1 MSIINKLSLK
11 YLKNNK
17 RKVIVIVLN
26 IILSTMLLFTVALG
40 ASTLR
45 GHSVKDSINHV
56 GEHHVIYK
64 NLSYNLYDNLI
75 NDKKINDVI
84 VMQEEKIT
92 YEDNSYKIVSF
103 NKDIDEYI
111 ILDSGRYPENN
122 NEIIVSNKSNY
133 KVNNSIGSYRIV
145 GLYNEVKRTLE
156 LDDLTL
162 ITKDNLKNNL
172 NANYLVKFKNSI
184 RLYNE
189 IYRKADEFGLKY
201 TFDHTGARV
210 YEQAEENGWLLQSLG
225 HYPKVKT
232 QIGMYS
238 MFLVILLAISMFC
251 VMTIKN
257 AFEISLSER
266 KKYFGTLR
274 SIGTSKKQIFKI
286 ILFETTLLS
295 IISIPIGLLL
305 GYRFTYLLVSI
316 VNNMMGEI
324 NTFNYEII
332 VYPVYMIIA
341 FIFIL
346 ITIIYSA
353 IKPAKKSSEISPI
366 EIIKE
371 NKTYY
376 YEKSKENYPI
386 IKKIFGIEGELAY
399 KTIKRNGIKSSVIV
413 NSLVV
418 SIILFITLSTFV
430 NFLRNNWELEN
441 NHNNDITIYAYN
453 FSNDYKALDEI
464 ANIKEADN
472 INIYRRIT
480 LNFKKDSSMLTNK
493 AISHYQNNR
502 HSFISL
508 MGVHQSQYEQLKKE
522 IGLTEDV
529 PILYNYGDYF
539 ENNNNKKV
547 KWFNDKIREI
557 EICSIIDDYQNNV
570 VYNKNCYYK
579 FDKFYL
585 LNDKLIDV
593 ENFDPMIVVP
603 ITWLDKFVVNYKNYI
618 NSYEGVNAYEE
629 SKQVTIEIDAKN
641 YIEVDKELQT
651 IFNKY
656 SKLELDSNYYNNPLE
671 NHEENVTLS
680 TISLVINIVMTF
692 IVIISL
698 TSIINT
704 INTNLLLRETEFSV
718 LRSIGLSK
726 KGLNKML
733 LFESIFLCIK
743 TLLLGIPSA
752 TFFVGLL
759 MYFSFLLT
767 KDLLEFPVSAY
778 LIAFVGIIIII
789 FIMNEFSNNKIKKNN
804 IIDSIR
810 KNSICFSIF

>member
-45 GHSVKDSINHV
+45 GHSVKDSINYV
-56 GEHHVIYK
+56 GDHHVIYK
-64 NLSYNLYDNLI
+64 NLSCNLYETLI
-75 NDKKINDVI
+75 NDKQIKDVI
-84 VMQEEKIT
+84 VIQEEKISH
-92 YEDNSYKIVSF
+92 EDSSFKLVSF
-103 NKDIDEYI
+103 DKDIDEYV
-111 ILDSGRYPENN
+111 ILDSGRYPENS

-133 KVNNSIGSYRIV
+133 KINDTIGSYKIV
-145 GLYNEVKRTLE
+145 GLYKEVKRTLE

-172 NANYLVKFKNSI
+172 NANYLVTFKNSI
-184 RLYNE
+184 RLYND

-201 TFDHTGARV
+201 TLDHNGDRE

-286 ILFETTLLS
+286 ILFETALLS
-295 IISIPIGLLL
+295 IVSIPIGLLF
-305 GYRFTYLLVSI
+305 GYGFTYLLVSI
-316 VNNMMGEI
+316 VNNMMEEI
-324 NTFNYEII
+324 NAFNYEII

-346 ITIIYSA
+346 ITIIYSS

-376 YEKSKENYPI
+376 YEKSKENYPF
-386 IKKIFGIEGELAY
+386 IKKMFGREGELAY
-399 KTIKRNGIKSSVIV
+399 KTIKRNGIKSSVII

-418 SIILFITLSTFV
+418 SIILFITLSAFV
-430 NFLRNNWELEN
+430 NFLRSNWEMEN
-441 NHNNDITIYAYN
+441 NYNHDITIYA
-453 FSNDYKALDEI
+453 SDISSDYKALDEI
-464 ANIKEADN
+464 VNIKAADN
-472 INIYRRIT
+472 ISIFKRIT
-480 LNFKKDSSMLTNK
+480 LNFKKDNSKLTNN
-493 AISHYQNNR
+493 AISYYQNNR
-502 HSFISL
+502 LSQINL
-508 MGVHQSQYEQLKKE
+508 VGIHQVQYEQLKKE
-522 IGLTEDV
+522 IGLTEEV

-547 KWFNDKIREI
+547 KWFNDDIREI
-557 EICSIIDDYQNNV
+557 EICSIIDDYQNNI
-570 VYNKNCYYK
+570 VYNKKCYYK
-579 FDKFYL
+579 FDNLYL
-585 LNDKLIDV
+585 LNDKLVDI
-593 ENFDPMIVVP
+593 ENFNPMIIVP
-603 ITWLDKFVVNYKNYI
+603 ITWVDEFVVNYI
-618 NSYEGVNAYEE
+618 NLYDDTNKYEE
-629 SKQVTIEIDAKN
+629 SKQITIEIDAEN
-641 YIEVDKELQT
+641 YIEVDKELQI

-656 SKLELDSNYYNNPLE
+656 SNLELDSNYYNNPLQK
-671 NHEENVTLS
+671 HEENVTLS

-704 INTNLLLRETEFSV
+704 INTNLLLRETEFAI
-718 LRSIGLSK
+718 LRSVGLSQ

-733 LFESIFLCIK
+733 LFETMFLCIK

-752 TFFVGLL
+752 TLFVGMLL
-759 MYFSFLLT
+759 YLSNIMT
-767 KDLLEFPVSAY
+767 KDLFEFPITAY
-778 LIAFVGIIIII
+778 FIAFIGIIIII
-789 FIMNEFSNNKIKKNN
+789 FIMNIFSNNKIKNNN

-810 KNSICFSIF
+810 KKSI

>member
-45 GHSVKDSINHV
+45 GHSVRDSINYV
-56 GEHHVIYK
+56 GDHHVIYK
-64 NLSYNLYDNLI
+64 NLSYALYDNLI

-84 VMQEEKIT
+84 VMQEEKIIH
-92 YEDNSYKIVSF
+92 EESSFKIVSF
-103 NKDIDEYI
+103 DKDIDEYV
-111 ILDSGRYPENN
+111 ILDSGRYPENS
-122 NEIIVSNKSNY
+122 NEMIASNKSNY
-133 KVNNSIGSYRIV
+133 KINDTIGSYKIV
-145 GLYNEVKRTLE
+145 GLYKEVKRTLE
-156 LDDLTL
+156 LDELSL
-162 ITKDNLKNNL
+162 ITKDNLKKNL
-172 NANYLVKFKNSI
+172 DANYLVTFKNSF

-201 TFDHTGARV
+201 TFNHTGDRV
-210 YEQAEENGWLLQSLG
+210 YEQTDENGWLLQSLG
-225 HYPKVKT
+225 HYPNIKT

-286 ILFETTLLS
+286 ILFETALLS
-295 IISIPIGLLL
+295 IVSIPIGLLF
-305 GYRFTYLLVSI
+305 GYGFTYLLVNI

-324 NTFNYEII
+324 NTFDYEII
-332 VYPVYMIIA
+332 VYPIYMILA

-366 EIIKE
+366 EVIRE
-371 NKTYY
+371 NRTYY
-376 YEKSKENYPI
+376 YEKSKENYPF
-386 IKKIFGIEGELAY
+386 IKRIFGIEGELAY

-418 SIILFITLSTFV
+418 SIILFITLSAFV
-430 NFLRNNWELEN
+430 NFLRGNWGMESN
-441 NHNNDITIYAYN
+441 YNHDITIYTSN
-453 FSNDYKALDEI
+453 ISNDYKALDEI

-472 INIYRRIT
+472 ISIYKRMT
-480 LNFKKDSSMLTNK
+480 LNFKKDDSKLTNK
-493 AISHYQNNR
+493 AISHYKNDR
-502 HSFISL
+502 YSHISL
-508 MGVHQSQYEQLKKE
+508 IGVHQTQYEQIKKE
-522 IGLTEDV
+522 IGLTENM
-529 PILYNYGDYF
+529 PILYNYGESLD
-539 ENNNNKKV
+539 NNNYKKT
-547 KWFNDKIREI
+547 KWFNDNLEEI
-557 EICSIIDDYQNNV
+557 EICTIIDDYQNNV
-570 VYNKNCYYK
+570 VYNKDCYYK
-579 FDKFYL
+579 FDNFYL
-585 LNDKLIDV
+585 LNDKSI
-593 ENFDPMIVVP
+593 NFESSSPIMIVP
-603 ITWLDKFVVNYKNYI
+603 FDWFDEFVTNYI
-618 NSYEGVNAYEE
+618 NLYDAIKYEE
-629 SKQVTIEIDAKN
+629 SKQITIDIDSKN
-641 YIEVDKELQT
+641 YIEVDRELQV

-656 SKLELDSNYYNNPLE
+656 NKLELDNNYYNNSLQ
-671 NHEENVTLS
+671 NHEENITLS
-680 TISLVINIVMTF
+680 TVSLVINIVMTF
-692 IVIISL
+692 IVIITL

-733 LFESIFLCIK
+733 LFESIILCIK
-743 TLLLGIPSA
+743 TLIIGIPSA
-752 TFFVGLL
+752 TLFVGIL
-759 MYFSFLLT
+759 MYLSNVMT
-767 KDLLEFPVSAY
+767 KELFKFPTDAY
-778 LIAFVGIIIII
+778 LIAFIGITIII
-789 FIMNEFSNNKIKKNN
+789 FIMNVFSNNKIKNNN

-810 KNSICFSIF
+810 KKSI

>member
-45 GHSVKDSINHV
+45 GHSVKDSINYV
-56 GEHHVIYK
+56 GDHHVIYK
-64 NLSYNLYDNLI
+64 NLSCNLYETLI
-75 NDKKINDVI
+75 NDKQIKDVI
-84 VMQEEKIT
+84 VIQEEKISH
-92 YEDNSYKIVSF
+92 EDSSFKLVSF
-103 NKDIDEYI
+103 DKDIDEYV
-111 ILDSGRYPENN
+111 ILDSGRYPENS

-133 KVNNSIGSYRIV
+133 KINDTIGSYKIV
-145 GLYNEVKRTLE
+145 GLYKEVKRTLE

-172 NANYLVKFKNSI
+172 NANYLVTFKNSI
-184 RLYNE
+184 RLYND

-201 TFDHTGARV
+201 TLDHNGDRE

-286 ILFETTLLS
+286 ILFETALLS
-295 IISIPIGLLL
+295 IVSIPIGLLF
-305 GYRFTYLLVSI
+305 GYGFTYLLVSI
-316 VNNMMGEI
+316 VNNMMEEI
-324 NTFNYEII
+324 NAFNYEII

-346 ITIIYSA
+346 ITIIYSS

-376 YEKSKENYPI
+376 YEKSKENYPF
-386 IKKIFGIEGELAY
+386 IKKMFGREGELAY
-399 KTIKRNGIKSSVIV
+399 KTIKRNGIKSSVII

-418 SIILFITLSTFV
+418 SIILFITLSAFV
-430 NFLRNNWELEN
+430 NFLRSNWEMEN
-441 NHNNDITIYAYN
+441 NYNHDITIYA
-453 FSNDYKALDEI
+453 SDISSDYKALDEI
-464 ANIKEADN
+464 VNIKAADN
-472 INIYRRIT
+472 ISIFKRIT
-480 LNFKKDSSMLTNK
+480 LNFKKDNSKLTNN
-493 AISHYQNNR
+493 AISYYQNNR
-502 HSFISL
+502 LSQINL
-508 MGVHQSQYEQLKKE
+508 VGIHQVQYEQLKKE
-522 IGLTEDV
+522 IGLTEEV

-547 KWFNDKIREI
+547 KWFNDDIREI
-557 EICSIIDDYQNNV
+557 EICSIIDDYQNNI
-570 VYNKNCYYK
+570 VYNKKCYYK
-579 FDKFYL
+579 FDNLYL
-585 LNDKLIDV
+585 LNDKLVDI
-593 ENFDPMIVVP
+593 ENFNPMIIVP
-603 ITWLDKFVVNYKNYI
+603 ITWVDEFVVNYI
-618 NSYEGVNAYEE
+618 NLYDDTNKYEE
-629 SKQVTIEIDAKN
+629 SKQITIEIDAEN
-641 YIEVDKELQT
+641 YIEVDKELQI

-656 SKLELDSNYYNNPLE
+656 SDLELDSNYYNNPLQK
-671 NHEENVTLS
+671 HEENVTLS

-704 INTNLLLRETEFSV
+704 INTNLLLRETEFAI
-718 LRSIGLSK
+718 LRSVGLSQ

-733 LFESIFLCIK
+733 LFETMFLCIK

-752 TFFVGLL
+752 TLFVGMLL
-759 MYFSFLLT
+759 YLSNIMT
-767 KDLLEFPVSAY
+767 KDLFEFPIAAY
-778 LIAFVGIIIII
+778 FIAFIGIIIII
-789 FIMNEFSNNKIKKNN
+789 FIMNIFSNNKIKNNN

-810 KNSICFSIF
+810 KKSI

>member
-1 MSIINKLSLK
+1 MNIINKLSLK

-45 GHSVKDSINHV
+45 GHSVKDSINRV
-56 GEHHVIYK
+56 GDHHVIYK

-75 NDKKINDVI
+75 NDKKIKDVI

-92 YEDNSYKIVSF
+92 YKDNSFKIISF
-103 NKDIDEYI
+103 DKDIDEYI
-111 ILDSGRYPENN
+111 VLDSGRYPNN
-122 NEIIVSNKSNY
+122 SNEIVVSNKNDYKINDTIGNY
-133 KVNNSIGSYRIV
+133 KIV
-145 GLYNEVKRTLE
+145 GLYKEVKRTLE

-172 NANYLVKFKNSI
+172 NANYLVTFKNSI
-184 RLYNE
+184 RLYNK
-189 IYRKADEFGLKY
+189 IYRKADEFELKY

-210 YEQAEENGWLLQSLG
+210 YEQTEENGWLLQSLG
-225 HYPKVKT
+225 HYPKIKT

-274 SIGTSKKQIFKI
+274 SIGTSEKQIFKI

-295 IISIPIGLLL
+295 IISIPIGLLF
-305 GYRFTYLLVSI
+305 GYGFTYLLVSI
-316 VNNMMGEI
+316 VNNMMSEI
-324 NTFNYEII
+324 HSFNYEII

-341 FIFIL
+341 LIFIL

-353 IKPAKKSSEISPI
+353 IKPAKKSSQISPI

-371 NKTYY
+371 NKNYY

-386 IKKIFGIEGELAY
+386 IKKMFGREGELAY

-413 NSLVV
+413 NLLVV

-430 NFLRNNWELEN
+430 NFLRNNWEIEN
-441 NHNNDITIYAYN
+441 NYNHDITIYTYN
-453 FSNDYKALDEI
+453 IFSDYKALDEI

-472 INIYRRIT
+472 ISIFKRIT
-480 LNFKKDSSMLTNK
+480 LNFKKDTSMLTNK

-508 MGVHQSQYEQLKKE
+508 IGVHQSQYEQLKKE

-539 ENNNNKKV
+539 ENDNPKKI
-547 KWFNDKIREI
+547 KWFNDKIQEI
-557 EICSIIDDYQNNV
+557 EICSIIDDYKNNI

-585 LNDKLIDV
+585 LNDKLIDI
-593 ENFDPMIVVP
+593 ENIEPMIIVP
-603 ITWLDKFVVNYKNYI
+603 ITWLDEFVVNYI
-618 NSYEGVNAYEE
+618 NLYEGVNTYEE
-629 SKQVTIEIDAKN
+629 SKQVTIEIDAEN
-641 YIEVDKELQT
+641 YIEVDRELQI

-656 SKLELDSNYYNNPLE
+656 NELELDSNYYNYPLK

-718 LRSIGLSK
+718 LRSVGLSK

-743 TLLLGIPSA
+743 TLILGIPAA

-759 MYFSFLLT
+759 MYFSFILT
-767 KDLLEFPVSAY
+767 KDLFEFPISAY
-778 LIAFVGIIIII
+778 LIAFIGIIIII
-789 FIMNEFSNNKIKKNN
+789 FIMNVFSNNKIKNNN

-810 KNSICFSIF
+810 KKSI

>member
-1 MSIINKLSLK
+1 MNIINKLSLK

-26 IILSTMLLFTVALG
+26 IILSTTLLFTVALG
-40 ASTLR
+40 ASTLK

-56 GEHHVIYK
+56 GDHHVIYK
-64 NLSYNLYDNLI
+64 KLNYNLYENLI
-75 NDKKINDVI
+75 NDKKIKDVI
-84 VMQEEKIT
+84 VMQEESIT
-92 YEDNSYKIVSF
+92 HEDNSFKLVSF
-103 NKDIDEYI
+103 DKDIDEYS
-111 ILDSGRYPENN
+111 ILDLGRYPESN

-133 KVNNSIGSYRIV
+133 KVNDTIGSYKIV
-145 GLYNEVKRTLE
+145 GLYKEIKRTLE
-156 LDDLTL
+156 LDELSL
-162 ITKDNLKNNL
+162 ITKDNLKKNL
-172 NANYLVKFKNSI
+172 DTNYLVTFKNSI

-189 IYRKADEFGLKY
+189 IYRKADEFGLNY
-201 TFDHTGARV
+201 TLDHNGDRV
-210 YEQAEENGWLLQSLG
+210 YEKADENGWLLQSLG
-225 HYPKVKT
+225 HYPKIKT

-286 ILFETTLLS
+286 ILFETALLS
-295 IISIPIGLLL
+295 IVSIPIGLLF
-305 GYRFTYLLVSI
+305 GYGFTYLLVNI

-324 NTFNYEII
+324 NTFDYEII
-332 VYPVYMIIA
+332 VYPVYMILA

-366 EIIKE
+366 EVIRE
-371 NKTYY
+371 NRTYY
-376 YEKSKENYPI
+376 YEKSKENYPF
-386 IKKIFGIEGELAY
+386 IKRIFGIEGELAY

-418 SIILFITLSTFV
+418 SIILFITLSAFV
-430 NFLRNNWELEN
+430 NFLRGNWGMESN
-441 NHNNDITIYAYN
+441 YNHDITIYTSN
-453 FSNDYKALDEI
+453 ISNDYKVLDEI
-464 ANIKEADN
+464 ANIKETDN
-472 INIYRRIT
+472 ISIYKRMI
-480 LNFKKDSSMLTNK
+480 LNFKKDDSKLTDK
-493 AISHYQNNR
+493 AKTYYQNDR
-502 HSFISL
+502 YSHISL
-508 MGVHQSQYEQLKKE
+508 MGVHPSQYKQIKKE
-522 IGLTEDV
+522 IGLNEDI
-529 PILYNYGDYF
+529 PILYNFGEFF
-539 ENNNNKKV
+539 ENDNHKQV
-547 KWFNDKIREI
+547 KWFNDKLEEL

-579 FDKFYL
+579 FDEFYL
-585 LNDKLIDV
+585 LNKKRINI
-593 ENFDPMIVVP
+593 ESFDPMIIVP
-603 ITWLDKFVVNYKNYI
+603 FDWFDSFITNYI
-618 NSYEGVNAYEE
+618 NLYEPIKYQEA
-629 SKQVTIEIDAKN
+629 KQITIEIDTED
-641 YIEVDKELQT
+641 YIEVDRELQV

-656 SKLELDSNYYNNPLE
+656 NKLELDNNYYNNSLQ
-671 NHEENVTLS
+671 NHEENITLS
-680 TISLVINIVMTF
+680 TVSLVINIVMTF

-733 LFESIFLCIK
+733 LFESIILCLK

-759 MYFSFLLT
+759 MYFSYILT
-767 KDLLEFPVSAY
+767 KELFKFPIAAY
-778 LIAFVGIIIII
+778 LIAFIGIVIIT
-789 FIMNEFSNNKIKKNN
+789 FIMNVFSNNKIKNNN

-810 KNSICFSIF
+810 KKSI

>member
-45 GHSVKDSINHV
+45 GHSVKDSINYV
-56 GEHHVIYK
+56 GDHHVIYK
-64 NLSYNLYDNLI
+64 NLSCNLYENLI
-75 NDKKINDVI
+75 NDKKISDVI
-84 VMQEEKIT
+84 VIQEEKISH
-92 YEDNSYKIVSF
+92 EDSSFKLVSF
-103 NKDIDEYI
+103 DKDIDEYV
-111 ILDSGRYPENN
+111 ILDSGRYPENS
-122 NEIIVSNKSNY
+122 NEIIVSNKNNY
-133 KVNNSIGSYRIV
+133 KINDTIGSYKIV
-145 GLYNEVKRTLE
+145 GLYKEVKRTLE

-172 NANYLVKFKNSI
+172 NANYLVTFKNSI
-184 RLYNE
+184 RLYND

-201 TFDHTGARV
+201 TLDHNGDRV
-210 YEQAEENGWLLQSLG
+210 YEQTEENRWLLQSLG

-286 ILFETTLLS
+286 ILFETALLS
-295 IISIPIGLLL
+295 IVSIPIGLLF
-305 GYRFTYLLVSI
+305 GYGFTYLLVNI
-316 VNNMMGEI
+316 VNNMMEEI
-324 NTFNYEII
+324 NAFNYEII

-346 ITIIYSA
+346 ITIIYSS

-376 YEKSKENYPI
+376 YEKSKENYPF
-386 IKKIFGIEGELAY
+386 IKKMFGREGELAY
-399 KTIKRNGIKSSVIV
+399 KTIKRNGIKSSVII

-418 SIILFITLSTFV
+418 SIILFITLSAFV
-430 NFLRNNWELEN
+430 NFLRSNWEMEN
-441 NHNNDITIYAYN
+441 NYNHDITIYA
-453 FSNDYKALDEI
+453 SDISSDYKALDEI
-464 ANIKEADN
+464 VNIKAADN
-472 INIYRRIT
+472 ISIFKRIT
-480 LNFKKDSSMLTNK
+480 LNFKKDNSKLTNN
-493 AISHYQNNR
+493 AISYYQNNR
-502 HSFISL
+502 LSQINL
-508 MGVHQSQYEQLKKE
+508 VGIHQVQYEQLKKE
-522 IGLTEDV
+522 IGLTEEV

-547 KWFNDKIREI
+547 KWFNDDIREI
-557 EICSIIDDYQNNV
+557 EICSIIDDYQNNI
-570 VYNKNCYYK
+570 VYNKKCYYK
-579 FDKFYL
+579 FDNLYL
-585 LNDKLIDV
+585 LNDKLVDI
-593 ENFDPMIVVP
+593 ENFNPMIIVP
-603 ITWLDKFVVNYKNYI
+603 ITWVDEFVVNYI
-618 NSYEGVNAYEE
+618 NLYDDTNKYEE
-629 SKQVTIEIDAKN
+629 SKQITIEIDAEN
-641 YIEVDKELQT
+641 YIEVDKELQI
-651 IFNKY
+651 IFNKN
-656 SKLELDSNYYNNPLE
+656 SNLELDSNYYNNPLQK
-671 NHEENVTLS
+671 HEENVTLS

-704 INTNLLLRETEFSV
+704 INTNLLLRETEFAI
-718 LRSIGLSK
+718 LRSVGLSK
-726 KGLNKML
+726 NGLNKML
-733 LFESIFLCIK
+733 LFETMFLCIK

-752 TFFVGLL
+752 TLFVGMLL
-759 MYFSFLLT
+759 YLSNIMT
-767 KDLLEFPVSAY
+767 KDLFEFPITAY
-778 LIAFVGIIIII
+778 FIAFIGIIIII
-789 FIMNEFSNNKIKKNN
+789 FIMNIFSNNKIKKNN

-810 KNSICFSIF
+810 KKSI

>member
-1 MSIINKLSLK
+1 MNIINKLSLK

-40 ASTLR
+40 ASTLK
-45 GHSVKDSINHV
+45 GHSVKDSISHV
-56 GEHHVIYK
+56 GDHHVIYK
-64 NLSYNLYDNLI
+64 KLSYNLYENLI
-75 NDKKINDVI
+75 NDKKIKNVI
-84 VMQEEKIT
+84 VMQEESIT
-92 YEDNSYKIVSF
+92 HEDNSFKLVSF
-103 NKDIDEYI
+103 DKDIDEYA
-111 ILDSGRYPENN
+111 ILDLGRYPESN
-122 NEIIVSNKSNY
+122 NEIIASNKSNY
-133 KVNNSIGSYRIV
+133 KINDTIGSYKIV
-145 GLYNEVKRTLE
+145 GLYKEVKRTLE
-156 LDDLTL
+156 LDELSL
-162 ITKDNLKNNL
+162 ITKDNLKKNL
-172 NANYLVKFKNSI
+172 DANYLVTFKNSI

-189 IYRKADEFGLKY
+189 IYRKADEFGLTY
-201 TFDHTGARV
+201 TLDHTGARV
-210 YEQAEENGWLLQSLG
+210 YEQTEENGWLLQSLG
-225 HYPKVKT
+225 HYPKIKT

-286 ILFETTLLS
+286 ILFETALLS
-295 IISIPIGLLL
+295 IVSIPIGLLF
-305 GYRFTYLLVSI
+305 GYGFTYLLVNI

-324 NTFNYEII
+324 NTFDYEII
-332 VYPVYMIIA
+332 VYPVYMILA

-366 EIIKE
+366 EVIRE
-371 NKTYY
+371 NRTYY
-376 YEKSKENYPI
+376 YEKSKENYPF
-386 IKKIFGIEGELAY
+386 IKRIFGIEGELAY

-441 NHNNDITIYAYN
+441 NHNNDITIYTSN
-453 FSNDYKALDEI
+453 ISNDYKALDEI
-464 ANIKEADN
+464 ANIKSADN
-472 INIYRRIT
+472 ISIYKRMT
-480 LNFKKDSSMLTNK
+480 LNFKKNDSKLTNK
-493 AISHYQNNR
+493 AISHYKNDR
-502 HSFISL
+502 YSHISL
-508 MGVHQSQYEQLKKE
+508 IGVHQTQYEQIKKE
-522 IGLTEDV
+522 IGLNEDM
-529 PILYNYGDYF
+529 PILYNYGEALD
-539 ENNNNKKV
+539 NNNYKKA
-547 KWFNDKIREI
+547 KWFNDDIKEL

-570 VYNKNCYYK
+570 VYNKTCYYK
-579 FDKFYL
+579 FDNFYL
-585 LNDKLIDV
+585 LNDKIIDI

-603 ITWLDKFVVNYKNYI
+603 ITWLDEFVINYI
-618 NSYEGVNAYEE
+618 NLYDDTNKYEE
-629 SKQVTIEIDAKN
+629 SKQITIEIDAEN
-641 YIEVDKELQT
+641 YIEVDRELQI

-656 SKLELDSNYYNNPLE
+656 NKLELDSNYYNYPLQ
-671 NHEENVTLS
+671 NHKENVTLS
-680 TISLVINIVMTF
+680 TIELVINIIMSF

-704 INTNLLLRETEFSV
+704 MNTNLLLRETEFSV

-733 LFESIFLCIK
+733 LFESIILCIK
-743 TLLLGIPSA
+743 TLIIGIPSA
-752 TFFVGLL
+752 TLFVGIL
-759 MYFSFLLT
+759 MYLSNIMT
-767 KDLLEFPVSAY
+767 KELFKFPAFAY
-778 LIAFVGIIIII
+778 LIAFIGITIII
-789 FIMNEFSNNKIKKNN
+789 FIMNVFSNNKIKNNN

-810 KNSICFSIF
+810 KKSI

>member
-56 GEHHVIYK
+56 GAHHVIYK
-64 NLSYNLYDNLI
+64 NLSYKLYNNLI

-84 VMQEEKIT
+84 VMQEEQIT
-92 YEDNSYKIVSF
+92 HEENSFKLVSLD
-103 NKDIDEYI
+103 KDIDEYI

-122 NEIIVSNKSNY
+122 NEIIVSNKINY
-133 KVNNSIGSYRIV
+133 KVNDTIGSYKIV
-145 GLYNEVKRTLE
+145 GLFKEIKRTLE
-156 LDDLTL
+156 LDDFSLV
-162 ITKDNLKNNL
+162 TKDNLKNNL
-172 NANYLVKFKNSI
+172 NANYLVTFKNSI

-201 TFDHTGARV
+201 TLDHNGDRV
-210 YEQAEENGWLLQSLG
+210 YDKVEENGSLLQSLG
-225 HYPKVKT
+225 HYPNIKT

-286 ILFETTLLS
+286 ILFETALLS
-295 IISIPIGLLL
+295 IISIPIGLLF
-305 GYRFTYLLVSI
+305 GYGFTYLLVNI

-346 ITIIYSA
+346 ITIVYSA
-353 IKPAKKSSEISPI
+353 IKPAKKSSQISPI
-366 EIIKE
+366 EVIRE

-376 YEKSKENYPI
+376 YEKSKENYPF
-386 IKKIFGIEGELAY
+386 IKRIFGIEGELAY

-418 SIILFITLSTFV
+418 SIILFITLSAFV
-430 NFLRNNWELEN
+430 NFLYGNMEDGNERGYDIEIYTSNIKDDYSVLNEIKSI
-441 NHNNDITIYAYN
+441 NDIEEISITKKAY
-453 FSNDYKALDEI
+453 
-464 ANIKEADN
+464 
-472 INIYRRIT
+472 
-480 LNFKKDSSMLTNK
+480 LNFKKNNDTLTNE
-493 AISHYQNNR
+493 AIKHYEKNR
-502 HSFISL
+502 YSNIEL
-508 MGVHQSQYEQLKKE
+508 IGMDKEQYNELKKQ
-522 IGLTEDV
+522 IGLTEDI
-529 PILYNYGDYF
+529 PILYNYDESF
-539 ENNNNKKV
+539 ENDTYNLV
-547 KWFNDKIREI
+547 KWFIDDVDKI
-557 EICSIIDDYQNNV
+557 EICSIIDDSQNNV
-570 VYNKNCYYK
+570 VYNKNCYYT
-579 FDKFYL
+579 FDNFYL
-585 LNDKLIDV
+585 LNNKLDSLVISDLALIV
-593 ENFDPMIVVP
+593 PMEWFDEIAVKYIKLYDNQFIYEVAEKLT
-603 ITWLDKFVVNYKNYI
+603 IGINTDKFV
-618 NSYEGVNAYEE
+618 
-629 SKQVTIEIDAKN
+629 
-641 YIEVDKELQT
+641 EVDEELNK

-656 SKLELDSNYYNNPLE
+656 SELELDSSYYNYKLDNY
-671 NHEENVTLS
+671 EEYIRTS
-680 TISLVINIVMTF
+680 TIELIINIIMIF

-743 TLLLGIPSA
+743 TLVLGIPAA

-759 MYFSFLLT
+759 MYFSFILT
-767 KDLLEFPVSAY
+767 KDLFEFPVSAY
-778 LIAFVGIIIII
+778 LIAFIGIIIII
-789 FIMNEFSNNKIKKNN
+789 FIMNVFSNNKIKNNN

-810 KNSICFSIF
+810 KNSI

>member
-45 GHSVKDSINHV
+45 GHSVKDSINYV
-56 GEHHVIYK
+56 GDHHVIYK
-64 NLSYNLYDNLI
+64 NLSCNLYENLI
-75 NDKKINDVI
+75 NDKKISDVI
-84 VMQEEKIT
+84 VIQEEKISH
-92 YEDNSYKIVSF
+92 EDSSFKLVSF
-103 NKDIDEYI
+103 DKDIDEYV
-111 ILDSGRYPENN
+111 ILDSGRYPENS
-122 NEIIVSNKSNY
+122 NEIIVSNKNNY
-133 KVNNSIGSYRIV
+133 KINDTIGSYKIV
-145 GLYNEVKRTLE
+145 GLYKEVKRTLE

-172 NANYLVKFKNSI
+172 NANYLVTFKNSI
-184 RLYNE
+184 RLYND

-201 TFDHTGARV
+201 TLDHNGDRV
-210 YEQAEENGWLLQSLG
+210 YEQTEENRWLLQSLG

-286 ILFETTLLS
+286 ILFETALLS
-295 IISIPIGLLL
+295 IVSIPIGLLF
-305 GYRFTYLLVSI
+305 GYGFTYLLVNI
-316 VNNMMGEI
+316 VNNMMEEI
-324 NTFNYEII
+324 NAFNYEII

-346 ITIIYSA
+346 ITIIYSS

-376 YEKSKENYPI
+376 YEKSKENYPF
-386 IKKIFGIEGELAY
+386 IKKMFGREGELAY
-399 KTIKRNGIKSSVIV
+399 KTIKRNGIKSSVII

-418 SIILFITLSTFV
+418 SIILFITLSAFV
-430 NFLRNNWELEN
+430 NFLRSNWEMEN
-441 NHNNDITIYAYN
+441 NYNHDITIYA
-453 FSNDYKALDEI
+453 SDISSDYKALDEI
-464 ANIKEADN
+464 VNIKAADN
-472 INIYRRIT
+472 ISIFKRIT
-480 LNFKKDSSMLTNK
+480 LNFKKDNSKLTNN
-493 AISHYQNNR
+493 AISYYQNNR
-502 HSFISL
+502 LSQINL
-508 MGVHQSQYEQLKKE
+508 VGIHQVQYEQLKKE
-522 IGLTEDV
+522 IGLTEEV

-547 KWFNDKIREI
+547 KWFNDDIREI
-557 EICSIIDDYQNNV
+557 EICSIIDDYQNNI
-570 VYNKNCYYK
+570 VYNKKCYYK
-579 FDKFYL
+579 FDNLYL
-585 LNDKLIDV
+585 LNDKLVDI
-593 ENFDPMIVVP
+593 ENFNPMIIVP
-603 ITWLDKFVVNYKNYI
+603 ITWVDEFVVNYI
-618 NSYEGVNAYEE
+618 NLYDDTNKYEE
-629 SKQVTIEIDAKN
+629 SKQITIEIDAEN
-641 YIEVDKELQT
+641 YIEVDKELQI

-656 SKLELDSNYYNNPLE
+656 SNLELDSNYYNEPLQK
-671 NHEENVTLS
+671 HEENVTLS

-704 INTNLLLRETEFSV
+704 INTNLLLRETEFAI
-718 LRSIGLSK
+718 LRSVGLSK
-726 KGLNKML
+726 NGLNKML
-733 LFESIFLCIK
+733 LFETMFLCIK

-752 TFFVGLL
+752 TLFVGMLL
-759 MYFSFLLT
+759 YLSNIMT
-767 KDLLEFPVSAY
+767 KDLFEFPITAY
-778 LIAFVGIIIII
+778 FIAFVGIIIII
-789 FIMNEFSNNKIKKNN
+789 FIMNIFSNNKIKNNN

-810 KNSICFSIF
+810 KKSI

>member
-1 MSIINKLSLK
+1 MSILNKLSLK

-17 RKVIVIVLN
+17 RKVIIIVLN

-45 GHSVKDSINHV
+45 GHSVKDSINYV
-56 GEHHVIYK
+56 GDHHVIYK

-92 YEDNSYKIVSF
+92 YKDNSFKIVSF
-103 NKDIDEYI
+103 DKDIDEYI
-111 ILDSGRYPENN
+111 ILDSGRYPNN
-122 NEIIVSNKSNY
+122 SNEIVVSNKNNY
-133 KVNNSIGSYRIV
+133 KINDIIGNYKIV
-145 GLYNEVKRTLE
+145 GLYKEVKRTLE

-162 ITKDNLKNNL
+162 ITKDDLKNNL
-172 NANYLVKFKNSI
+172 NANYLVTFKKSI

-225 HYPKVKT
+225 HYPKIKT

-295 IISIPIGLLL
+295 IISIPLGLLF
-305 GYRFTYLLVSI
+305 GYGFTYLLVSI
-316 VNNMMGEI
+316 VNNMMSEI
-324 NTFNYEII
+324 NSFNYEII

-341 FIFIL
+341 LIFIL
-346 ITIIYSA
+346 ITIICSA
-353 IKPAKKSSEISPI
+353 IKPAKKSSQISPI

-376 YEKSKENYPI
+376 YEKSKENYPF
-386 IKKIFGIEGELAY
+386 IKKIFGREGELAY

-430 NFLRNNWELEN
+430 NFLRGNWGMEGN
-441 NHNNDITIYAYN
+441 YNHDITIYTWN
-453 FSNDYKALDEI
+453 ISNDYKALDEI
-464 ANIKEADN
+464 ANIKSADN
-472 INIYRRIT
+472 ISIYKRMT
-480 LNFKKDSSMLTNK
+480 LNFKKNDSKLTKQSILHYKNDRY
-493 AISHYQNNR
+493 SH
-502 HSFISL
+502 ISL
-508 MGVHQSQYEQLKKE
+508 IGVHQTQYEQIKKE
-522 IGLTEDV
+522 IGLTEDM
-529 PILYNYGDYF
+529 PILYNYGEALD
-539 ENNNNKKV
+539 NNNYKKV
-547 KWFNDKIREI
+547 KWFNDNLEEI

-579 FDKFYL
+579 FDNFYL
-585 LNDKLIDV
+585 LNDKLISI
-593 ENFDPMIVVP
+593 ENSSPTIIVSFDWFDEFIV
-603 ITWLDKFVVNYKNYI
+603 NYI
-618 NSYEGVNAYEE
+618 NSYDDTNKYEE
-629 SKQVTIEIDAKN
+629 SKQITIEIDAEN
-641 YIEVDKELQT
+641 YIEVDRELQI

-656 SKLELDSNYYNNPLE
+656 NKLELDNNYYNYPLQ

-680 TISLVINIVMTF
+680 TIELVINIIMAF

-704 INTNLLLRETEFSV
+704 MNTNLLLRETEFSV

-733 LFESIFLCIK
+733 LFESIILCIK
-743 TLLLGIPSA
+743 TLIIGIPSA
-752 TFFVGLL
+752 TLFVGIL
-759 MYFSFLLT
+759 MYLSNIMT
-767 KDLLEFPVSAY
+767 KELFKFPAFAY
-778 LIAFVGIIIII
+778 LIAFIGITIII
-789 FIMNEFSNNKIKKNN
+789 FIMNVFSNNKIKNNN

-810 KNSICFSIF
+810 KKSI